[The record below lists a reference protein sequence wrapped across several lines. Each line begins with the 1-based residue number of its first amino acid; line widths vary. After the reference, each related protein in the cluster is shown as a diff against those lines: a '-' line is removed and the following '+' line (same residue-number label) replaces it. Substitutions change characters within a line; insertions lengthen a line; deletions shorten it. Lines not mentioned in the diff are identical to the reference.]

1 MKVFQDAYR
10 LIFQDAYVHED
21 CHHVLKAV
29 HLNDHL
35 PENHWGCHM
44 AVVLILFEGLKAGYT
59 TRWKLCTQSFNE
71 RHPLAILDSNRESL
85 SFSILHMSQLQPHDL
100 CCGCSELSTQNMNQF
115 LVNVWRHVRWCQH
128 KKATNHLP
136 KLRYLGSI
144 LRLVPCG
151 WLPPVSG
158 NHWDRTLAWASMPPE
173 DSDQKH
179 VFFLCTKFQSKILY
193 TSFNKNWPFFLSW
206 SHGNLGF
213 SQLPAMTVVWKTPCQ
228 ELARG
233 DICSID
239 GLKVVV
245 GW

>member
-1 MKVFQDAYR
+1 MLWVLRTVHSKHVS
-10 LIFQDAYVHED
+10 IFGQ
-21 CHHVLKAV
+21 CL
-29 HLNDHL
+29 
-35 PENHWGCHM
+35 
-44 AVVLILFEGLKAGYT
+44 T
-59 TRWKLCTQSFNE
+59 TCE
-71 RHPLAILDSNRESL
+71 
-85 SFSILHMSQLQPHDL
+85 MM
-100 CCGCSELSTQNMNQF
+100 STQESN
-115 LVNVWRHVRWCQH
+115 
-128 KKATNHLP
+128 KSSP

-206 SHGNLGF
+206 SRGNLGF
-213 SQLPAMTVVWKTPCQ
+213 SQLSAMKVIWKTPCQ